1 MPETNSSDLQ
11 KFLSANFKKG
21 KLSKEQYDQ
30 MIEDSR
36 SLDLR
41 QFTDKYDD
49 VLKEKSVGWSKIR
62 KPKEKDLSERLR
74 EDFGDAGFNPSEN
87 WKDEIYFSKY
97 KDVPRDK
104 FEKTLSNMRQFYQDE
119 LAEREKIGGVA
130 RRTKEVKEWP
140 WYWNFASSDYEKQRY
155 INEPEKALFGKEAP
169 DLGEAKETRGEA
181 LADLGL
187 GAAAVGADIGTGLLA
202 PGVGSFIA
210 GAVTGPAIRGIR
222 DVYHNVGD
230 SDYKKDWSD
239 VGSEFK
245 NDIFSNLAIQ
255 ALPNWRSL
263 KRGFGNTTSEIGD
276 RAVDLALKNEDNLRT
291 MKQSLESFPVI
302 TELPEM
308 KNSDILRR
316 IYSLPEGPLKD
327 NLKKYA
333 PDIMSVDRA
342 GIADEIKRGRI
353 YVDLA
358 ENPSIREGMTNFN
371 ELRDYYYRTK
381 PGSKEFQ
388 EETEKLLEETNK
400 KLENKLG
407 AKDFGTRQYE
417 SELLEEV
424 PLTRSQKL
432 FKTARKAQGPIM
444 GGSTS
449 TIKAGAVA
457 KRKEK
462 AEYSNEAQ
470 KDWFKQNYARD
481 WELGFSPEFKDGDP
495 KWEAFAELYPERALE
510 IMTRGNV
517 TPSIK
522 SIYKK

>member
-1 MPETNSSDLQ
+1 MN
-11 KFLSANFKKG
+11 
-21 KLSKEQYDQ
+21 
-30 MIEDSR
+30 EDSKKIQKLLFDNKDR
-36 SLDLR
+36 LSPEEYSDMLTDSEDLTL
-41 QFTDKYDD
+41 QEFTEKYDTI
-49 VLKEKSVGWSKIR
+49 LKNKAVGWSGVR
-62 KPKEKDLSERLR
+62 KPKAKDLYSRIR
-74 EDFGDAGFNPSEN
+74 EDFGDEGFEASEN
-87 WKDEIYFSKY
+87 WKREVWENKYQDVPYEKFSKSI
-97 KDVPRDK
+97 DK
-104 FEKTLSNMRQFYQDE
+104 MKQYYQDE
-119 LAEREKIGGVA
+119 LAEREKVGGVA

-181 LADLGL
+181 IADLGL

-342 GIADEIKRGRI
+342 GIADEIKRGRS

-358 ENPSIREGMTNFN
+358 ENPSIRSGVTNFN
-371 ELRDYYYRTK
+371 ELRDLYYRTK

-388 EETEKLLEETNK
+388 EEVENLLEETNK

-424 PLTRSQKL
+424 PLTGSQKF
-432 FKTARKAQGPIM
+432 FKTVRKAQTPIM

-481 WELGFSPEFKDGDP
+481 WELGFSPEFKEGDP

-510 IMTRGNV
+510 IMTRGNR

-522 SIYKK
+522 SVYKK